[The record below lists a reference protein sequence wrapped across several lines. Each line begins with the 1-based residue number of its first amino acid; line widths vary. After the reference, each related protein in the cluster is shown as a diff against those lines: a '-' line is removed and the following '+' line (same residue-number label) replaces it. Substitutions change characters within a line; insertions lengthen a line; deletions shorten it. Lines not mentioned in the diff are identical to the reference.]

1 MEKKSAPE
9 HFWWIYYTTVM
20 FFRVSFED
28 IGYAIEKYTLFY
40 KQHVI
45 SNTSTAQ
52 KMFFTK
58 DVVSKCDQIRS
69 FLQIWSYLL
78 KKSLM
83 ENFIFCIVEAQILIA
98 YFFTIWKNNSYIAK
112 PKSQKGRADRKK
124 RFKVIFKGAYIFWN
138 FMLKISNIEAR

>member
-1 MEKKSAPE
+1 
-9 HFWWIYYTTVM
+9 M

-98 YFFTIWKNNSYIAK
+98 YFFTISKNNSYIAK

-124 RFKVIFKGAYIFWN
+124 RFKVIFKGAYIF
-138 FMLKISNIEAR
+138 